1 MGLTTAQLEGLGN
14 HHDNPAEF
22 NEIERLVIRYAE
34 QLTATAATDEALDAD
49 LRKHLS
55 DRELV
60 ELAVT
65 VATANATTRICN
77 ALKIEARRKTG
88 LCDATPEE
96 LEGIDRGL
104 EDARNGRFVT
114 DAEVDAVFA
123 KYRGR

>member
-14 HHDNPAEF
+14 HESNPAEF

-77 ALKIEARRKTG
+77 ALKIEA
-88 LCDATPEE
+88 D
-96 LEGIDRGL
+96 
-104 EDARNGRFVT
+104 
-114 DAEVDAVFA
+114 
-123 KYRGR
+123 

>member
-1 MGLTTAQLEGLGN
+1 MGLTTAQLEGLDN
-14 HHDNPAEF
+14 HENNPAEF

-77 ALKIEARRKTG
+77 ALKIEA
-88 LCDATPEE
+88 D
-96 LEGIDRGL
+96 
-104 EDARNGRFVT
+104 
-114 DAEVDAVFA
+114 
-123 KYRGR
+123 